1 MVGAADGPGNEAAL
15 GQEGQRSQRYNTG
28 RDYKSKREITMLEPA
43 NNSGYVWKK
52 IQSQTFR

>member
-43 NNSGYVWKK
+43 NESDR
-52 IQSQTFR
+52 I